1 MKKLISLSIGW
12 LALLALPLWISSCNG
27 DEEGGPGELLPKLD
41 GFYIY
46 GTNTIAETALEPNAK
61 MARAILDKGQGALV
75 ENMEG
80 VYGKFL
86 YIGAN
91 SKIKFAE
98 VKNEVGT
105 SYGATGGGTVSTGGD
120 VGSVPI
126 NDNVIHGTLV
136 ADATEI
142 NVAEEGLYY
151 AFANVTTK
159 QFILMRVEAQMIGD
173 ATEAQ
178 WASGTSIALKSA
190 SKDSTVFEAVLP
202 LRGESGY
209 RYRFND
215 GWHVYQDAN
224 IVTLSSLG
232 VLSYGTAWDTG
243 INDIG
248 FFLENIP
255 NKETG
260 SFRVKLK
267 YTASTGEW
275 DETKV
280 RSYAG
285 VQLGL
290 FGSAFTLPGGG
301 TGEWSPETAYKVN
314 VTQSGNN
321 YSWTWADVV
330 LSQDG
335 EFVILENGNWGGMM
349 IFFNDA
355 TARTGNAF
363 TNTKIVKGA
372 DSENFKV
379 AVAGT
384 YDIKVTINAITNAR
398 TLEITEN

>member
-1 MKKLISLSIGW
+1 MKKLISLSFGW

-27 DEEGGPGELLPKLD
+27 DEEAPGELLPKLD

-61 MARAILDKGQGALV
+61 MARAVLDKNQGALV
-75 ENMEG
+75 ENIAG

-86 YIGAN
+86 FIGAN

-98 VKNEVGT
+98 VVSEVGT
-105 SYGATGGGTVSTGGD
+105 SYGVAGGGEISIGGD
-120 VGSVPI
+120 IGNVPI
-126 NDNVIHGTLV
+126 NDEIIHGTLV
-136 ADATEI
+136 ANAQEI
-142 NVAEEGLYY
+142 DVTEEGLYY
-151 AFANVTTK
+151 AYVNATTK
-159 QFILMRVEAQMIGD
+159 QFLLMRVEAQIIGD
-173 ATEAQ
+173 ATESQ
-178 WASGTSIALKSA
+178 WASGTPLALKST
-190 SKDSTVFEAVLP
+190 SKDSTVFESVLP
-202 LRGESGY
+202 LRGETGY

-224 IVTLSSLG
+224 VVTLSSLG

-248 FFLENIP
+248 FFLDNIP

-280 RSYAG
+280 RSYTG

-301 TGEWSPETAYKVN
+301 AGEWSPETAYKVN
-314 VTQSGNN
+314 VTQTGNT
-321 YSWTWADVV
+321 YTWTWSDVA

-349 IFFNDA
+349 IFYNDA
-355 TARTGNAF
+355 TARTGGAF
-363 TNTKIVKGA
+363 TNSQIVKGA

-379 AVAGT
+379 AVAGI
-384 YDIKVTINAITNAR
+384 YDIKVTINALTNAR
-398 TLEITEN
+398 TLEIVAN